1 MCVLFSVSHVILT
14 RFMIGSYA
22 ASVAF
27 NPLTVVH
34 LVFSKKKH
42 KTKHFAVC
50 NFALNGALD
59 RLTYSI
65 NKKLTTFD

>member
-34 LVFSKKKH
+34 LVFSKKN
-42 KTKHFAVC
+42 TRQNTLQFAI
-50 NFALNGALD
+50 LH
-59 RLTYSI
+59 
-65 NKKLTTFD
+65 